1 MAEINSIFGGT
12 LSGATD
18 GAAGVRRLAGMS
30 NDTGALARFQQ
41 ALENASASSAVS
53 SGANAPV
60 ELRTAQVATPGSVGR
75 ASEVQPSDG
84 VQPSKESSQNVL
96 KSLDIESTTK
106 PADASSTGDLILGGL
121 KKLRGMFDAQHTNMN
136 AMMDKPTADSTQL
149 LAMQVEVVKYS
160 LLIDVASKLT
170 GKSTQSFDTLM
181 KGQ

>member
-1 MAEINSIFGGT
+1 M
-12 LSGATD
+12 D
-18 GAAGVRRLAGMS
+18 GAAGIRRFAGMS

-41 ALENASASSAVS
+41 ALENASASSAAG

-60 ELRTAQVATPGSVGR
+60 ELRTAQVDAPGSIGR
-75 ASEVQPSDG
+75 AIDVQPSGG
-84 VQPSKESSQNVL
+84 VQSSKESSQNVL
-96 KSLDIESTTK
+96 KSLEIESTRK
-106 PADASSTGDLILGGL
+106 PADVSSTGDLILGGL

-136 AMMDKPTADSTQL
+136 VMLNKPAADSTLL